1 MKLLSQFEL
10 EQWNNACVAFD
21 NQDYDTALSTFIVS
35 GVNRKVSPTPFSA
48 PRSMF

>member
-35 GVNRKVSPTPFSA
+35 EFQAALQYAVTHY
-48 PRSMF
+48 